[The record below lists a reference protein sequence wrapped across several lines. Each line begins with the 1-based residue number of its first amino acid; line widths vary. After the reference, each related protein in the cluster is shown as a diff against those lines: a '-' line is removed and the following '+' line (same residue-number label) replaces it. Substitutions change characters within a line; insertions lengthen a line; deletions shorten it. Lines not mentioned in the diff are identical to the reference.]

1 MKKRILLVDDHKLV
15 RDALKFYFEND
26 QKYEISDEAVNGL
39 EALEFLSNNNY
50 DLLITDINMPQ
61 MNGLALIK
69 TLREQKINIGILV
82 LSMFDDI
89 QSIKKMLALQV
100 DGYILKDTGK
110 KSLTQALD
118 TILSGDNYFAPE
130 ISQRVMESMN
140 GSNLKPTK
148 RLTLDTELSNRE
160 KEVLKLILAE
170 KSNQAIADAL
180 FISVRTVEGYKR
192 NMLIKTGCK
201 NLVGLTKYAIE
212 NNLV

>member
-1 MKKRILLVDDHKLV
+1 MKKRILLVDDHNLV

-26 QKYEISDEAVNGL
+26 QKYEISNEAVNGF
-39 EALEFLSNNNY
+39 EALELLSKNHY